1 MLNGHKGASCEMR
14 RPRQFKILPFC
25 TEAGQ
30 ILCLC
35 IVCRSCA
42 DIMNVQKVK
51 TKAGAGINSSAVQFE
66 VVIVI
71 VVIMLCV

>member
-30 ILCLC
+30 ILC
-35 IVCRSCA
+35 VPEA
-42 DIMNVQKVK
+42 DAAVVQ
-51 TKAGAGINSSAVQFE
+51 I
-66 VVIVI
+66 
-71 VVIMLCV
+71 L